1 MSQGSFIHN
10 KTAPIGMSG
19 VRMVRKE
26 SERKEDE
33 EGGEREEDEERE
45 RRYCIALFVC
55 WYKGIVN
62 GTQ

>member
-1 MSQGSFIHN
+1 
-10 KTAPIGMSG
+10 MSG

-45 RRYCIALFVC
+45 RKYCIALFVC
-55 WYKGIVN
+55 WYKGIAN